1 MKVIKSIP
9 LLVIEDS
16 EISQVLIESLF
27 DEYPNFTTTIVSN
40 GKMAF
45 AALKKEH
52 PKLILLDIMLPDMD
66 GYQILQK
73 LKEDPHTKNI
83 PVIMV
88 SAKGNPEDI
97 QKALNMGAEEYIMKP
112 IGVNNL
118 IERVINLVEKLDK
131 ASQT

>member
-1 MKVIKSIP
+1 MKAINSQH
-9 LLVIEDS
+9 LLIVEDS
-16 EISQVLIESLF
+16 EISQMLIESLF
-27 DEYPNFTTTIVSN
+27 DEHPGFTTTIVSN

-88 SAKGNPEDI
+88 SAKGSPEDI
-97 QKALNMGAEEYIMKP
+97 QRALNMGAEEYIMKP

-118 IERVINLVEKLDK
+118 IERVISLVKKLDK